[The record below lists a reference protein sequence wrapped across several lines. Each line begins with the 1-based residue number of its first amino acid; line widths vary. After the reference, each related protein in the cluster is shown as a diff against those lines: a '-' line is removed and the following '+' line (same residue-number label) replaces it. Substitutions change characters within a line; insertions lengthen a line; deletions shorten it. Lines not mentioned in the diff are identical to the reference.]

1 MILPWLILIPFIGG
15 LLCWLT
21 GNVGQKVPR
30 VIALVST
37 VVLAALSLSLL
48 ADGSFQLGSISAS
61 PQWVSEFQ
69 ADWIGRFG
77 ISIHLAVDG
86 LSVVMLLLTSVI
98 GLLAVL
104 AAWKD
109 VERRSGGFYLNLMWL
124 LAAIVGIFTA
134 VDLFL
139 FFVFWEAMLIPMFFL
154 IALWGFQGSER
165 AEHVKAAVKFF
176 IYTQASGLLMLLA
189 ILGLVFFNFY
199 QSGTLTFDFTELLG
213 TSIEGPLGMV
223 LMLGFFIAFAVKLP
237 LVPFHGWMPDTHAQG
252 PSAGSLD
259 LAGILIKTAGFG
271 LLRFVLPLF
280 PDQSAAFAPI
290 AMALGL
296 ISIYYGAVMAFSQ
309 RDIKRLLAY
318 STISHMGFV
327 VIAIYSGSRLALQG
341 SVVLMVASALSG
353 SALFIVSG
361 LLYRR
366 LGTRD
371 MSQMGG
377 LFGRVGALPGF
388 SLAFAMASL
397 GIPGT
402 ANFVGEFLIL
412 FGSFES
418 WPIVTIIA
426 AIALVL
432 ASVYALML
440 LHRVYYGE
448 PKNAT
453 TYEGLGLLEAFMLG
467 LVLVLLLLFGFF
479 PQLILDISLQSMTE
493 VAQWFLNPSLLQ

>member
-15 LLCWLT
+15 LACWLT
-21 GNVGQKVPR
+21 GYMGSKVPR
-30 VIALVST
+30 VIALAST
-37 VVLAALSLSLL
+37 LLLLALSLWLWSGSSLQ
-48 ADGSFQLGSISAS
+48 AVGMGAAPHWTEQ
-61 PQWVSEFQ
+61 FQ
-69 ADWIGRFG
+69 ASWIARFG
-77 ISIHLAVDG
+77 ISFHLAIDG
-86 LSVVMLLLTSVI
+86 LSLVMLLLTGVV

-104 AAWKD
+104 AAWND
-109 VERRSGGFYLNLMWL
+109 IEERSGAFYLNLMWL

-154 IALWGFQGSER
+154 IALWGFRGTDKAAHTR
-165 AEHVKAAVKFF
+165 AAVKFF
-176 IYTQASGLLMLLA
+176 IYTQSSGLLMLLA
-189 ILGLVFFNFY
+189 ILGVVFVNYY
-199 QSGTLTFDFTELLG
+199 QSGELTFDYDALLG
-213 TSIEGPLGMV
+213 TPLQGALGVV

-237 LVPFHGWMPDTHAQG
+237 LVPFHGWMPDTHAEG
-252 PSAGSLD
+252 PGAGSLD

-280 PDQSAAFAPI
+280 PEQSAAFAPI
-290 AMALGL
+290 AMLLGL
-296 ISIYYGAVMAFSQ
+296 VSIYYGATMAFSQ

-366 LGTRD
+366 TGTRD
-371 MSQMGG
+371 MTQLGG
-377 LFGRVGALPGF
+377 LFGRVGSLSGF

-402 ANFVGEFLIL
+402 ANFIGEFLIL
-412 FGSFES
+412 FGAFEN

-426 AIALVL
+426 TIALVL

-440 LHRVYYGE
+440 LHRVYYGA
-448 PKNAT
+448 PASDTNYA
-453 TYEGLGLLEAFMLG
+453 GLSMRETFMLT
-467 LVLVLLLLFGFF
+467 LSLVLLLLIGFY
-479 PQLILDISLQSMTE
+479 PQLLLDISQQSMTE
-493 VAQWFLNPSLLQ
+493 IAQWFLNPSLLQ